1 MIILFDGFDGTG
13 KTTLAKEI
21 ATRIDASLFAT
32 PSDGRLGTVI
42 RAIQDQDA
50 LNDYAMAYAYV
61 ADQFDV
67 EQRLR
72 QALVASRHVVL
83 DRHCMTSGPAYRPG
97 VWGVLW
103 QNLRVSQAF
112 AKPDLGVV
120 LTADADTVR
129 SRLRLRDGQCPWR
142 DHQIEQISARF
153 PEYAS
158 RFCRNHLTLDATLSI
173 EDLVKQVIAAARSA
187 A

>member
-13 KTTLAKEI
+13 KTALAKEI
-21 ATRIDASLFAT
+21 ATRIDAALFAA
-32 PSDGRLGTVI
+32 PSDGRLGTAI
-42 RAIQDQDA
+42 RAIQDQDP

-67 EQRLR
+67 EPRLR
-72 QALVASRHVVL
+72 HALAASRHVVL

-112 AKPDLGVV
+112 TKPDLGVV
-120 LTADADTVR
+120 LTADAETIR
-129 SRLRLRDGQCPWR
+129 SRLRIRDGQCPWR
-142 DHQIEQISARF
+142 DPQIEQISARI

-158 RFCRNHLTLDATLSI
+158 RFCRNHIVLDATASI
-173 EDLVKQVIAAARSA
+173 EDLAKQVIVAARSA
-187 A
+187 V